1 MISGLVWV
9 LKLLLMFLGGVLV
22 DLVDGVGD
30 GGVLVMVMVLVNGWV
45 VIEEALVSTTIIV
58 VLFVL
63 FHISVE
69 IDVGS
74 DVVLDSGRHCRG
86 ADVTTNAHWYR
97 AKVGEVARWGERGWG
112 EARPRAVAFCAL
124 LVTLWIGPVSP
135 SRGHARQWGGAR

>member
-1 MISGLVWV
+1 M

-22 DLVDGVGD
+22 DLVDGLGD
-30 GGVLVMVMVLVNGWV
+30 GGVLVMVMVLVDGCIV
-45 VIEEALVSTTIIV
+45 FEEPLVSTTIVV

-97 AKVGEVARWGERGWG
+97 AKVGEVARWEQGGLGGRGLAEG
-112 EARPRAVAFCAL
+112 FCTCAL
-124 LVTLWIGPVSP
+124 LVT
-135 SRGHARQWGGAR
+135 